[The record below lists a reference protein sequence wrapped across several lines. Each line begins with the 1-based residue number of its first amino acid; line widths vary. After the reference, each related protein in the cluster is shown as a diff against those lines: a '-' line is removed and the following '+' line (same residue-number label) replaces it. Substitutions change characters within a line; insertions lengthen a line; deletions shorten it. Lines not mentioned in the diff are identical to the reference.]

1 MLGLKRNSPGEDAY
15 ELARQR
21 AMETAERNKPP
32 PEDPD
37 HIPWA
42 PGCVEY
48 EQAMREREERQRKA
62 EEARI
67 AQQAEAAAAPAQ
79 QIHDFRARFP

>member
-1 MLGLKRNSPGEDAY
+1 MA
-15 ELARQR
+15 
-21 AMETAERNKPP
+21 RNKPP

-42 PGCVEY
+42 RGSVEY

-67 AQQAEAAAAPAQ
+67 AQQQADAATAPAQ
-79 QIHDFRARFP
+79 QVQDFRARFP

>member
-1 MLGLKRNSPGEDAY
+1 MAAQFRGNL
-15 ELARQR
+15 
-21 AMETAERNKPP
+21 T
-32 PEDPD
+32 DPD

-67 AQQAEAAAAPAQ
+67 AQQQAKAGAAQAQ
-79 QIHDFRARFP
+79 QVHDFRARFP

>member
-1 MLGLKRNSPGEDAY
+1 
-15 ELARQR
+15 
-21 AMETAERNKPP
+21 METAERNKPP

-42 PGCVEY
+42 SGSVEY

-67 AQQAEAAAAPAQ
+67 AQQQAGSAAAQATTGS
-79 QIHDFRARFP
+79 RC

>member
-1 MLGLKRNSPGEDAY
+1 MQ
-15 ELARQR
+15 RQR
-21 AMETAERNKPP
+21 AEEDIARYNPL
-32 PEDPD
+32 PEDAD

-48 EQAMREREERQRKA
+48 EKAMREREERQRKA

-67 AQQAEAAAAPAQ
+67 AQQQAEAAAA
-79 QIHDFRARFP
+79 